1 MARIKIFDKNT
12 QSWVYADGSFSH
24 IPVKGVDYY
33 TEEEKVEFKDFIREE
48 LTKRGQLKPE
58 FANTVADCKDQSKLY
73 VLPDGFIYAYMYGG
87 GYTNQVSISTDID
100 GSVFNSNGYIDGYYV
115 DYNSSCT
122 SLVELSSYT
131 TTGFIPMVY
140 TDVVRMSGA
149 IWDTSVNKCVIAF
162 YDNNKKPLGSY
173 TAKGYCQSALAQYTN
188 EGVNVMCLQDKTNQ
202 SVTVEDGVTIFN
214 IAFNNYDSTTGIT
227 RSGTHVKYVRIT
239 AKGNGADM
247 IVTVNQEIAGNS
259 AAGYDWRNTGH
270 AFVPADYED
279 RIVALEQS
287 QGGHSGVAA
296 EIAPFTAESELSTLY
311 EKGVR
316 IVVENPKDNLIPSSI
331 DQNGVVFN
339 GCGYRKEYRL
349 TNTGGVEALDDAVLT
364 GFIPYIHGKTIQIS
378 GGLHN
383 GDDYGNYIAAY
394 NSAFEPIYAANV
406 RSWARNSGGAELC
419 DENNVKTFTIKTE
432 SISTIQNAAYIRISL
447 RPCVGRNMQVR
458 FI

>member
-1 MARIKIFDKNT
+1 MARIKIFDKKT
-12 QSWVYADGSFSH
+12 QSWVYADESFSS
-24 IPVKGVDYY
+24 IPIKGVDYY
-33 TEEEKVEFKDFIREE
+33 TEEEKVEFKDFIRDE

-87 GYTNQVSISTDID
+87 GYTNQVSISTDTD
-100 GSVFNSNGYIDGYYV
+100 GSVYNGNGYIDGYCL
-115 DYNSSCT
+115 DYST
-122 SLVELSSYT
+122 AGATLTELSGYT

-140 TDVVRMSGA
+140 TDVIRMSGA
-149 IWDTSVNKCVIAF
+149 TWDTSNNSCIIAF
-162 YDNNKKPLGSY
+162 YDKNKKPLGSY
-173 TAKGYCQSALAQYTN
+173 TARGYVQSTKAEHSS
-188 EGVNVMCLQDKTNQ
+188 EGVAVRCLKDKEYH
-202 SVTVEDGVTIFN
+202 SVTVEDGVCTFN
-214 IAFNNYDSTTGIT
+214 MAFNDSDSTTGML
-227 RSGTHVKYVRIT
+227 RSGSHVKYVRIA
-239 AKGNGADM
+239 AKGSGADM

-296 EIAPFTAESELSTLY
+296 EITPSATASELSTLY

-331 DQNGVVFN
+331 DRNGVVFN

-364 GFIPYIHGKTIQIS
+364 GFIPYVHGKTIQIS
-378 GGLHN
+378 GGLHK
-383 GDDYGNYIAAY
+383 GDDYGNYMAAY
-394 NSAFEPIYAANV
+394 NSAFETIYAANV
-406 RSWARNSGGAELC
+406 RTWVQNSGGTELC
-419 DENNVKTFTIKTE
+419 DENNIKSFSIKTE
-432 SISTIQNAAYIRISL
+432 SISDIKDAAYIRISL

-458 FI
+458 YI